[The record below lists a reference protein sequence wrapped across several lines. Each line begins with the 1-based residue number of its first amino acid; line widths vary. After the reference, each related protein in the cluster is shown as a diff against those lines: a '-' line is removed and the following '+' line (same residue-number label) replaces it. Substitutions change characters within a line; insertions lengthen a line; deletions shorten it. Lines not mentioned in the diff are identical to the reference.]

1 MNKLHHQL
9 PLLSILILPY
19 SFKGTHPAQT
29 MFQYVEQQWL
39 AITVLYVFL
48 LRNVI
53 KKRNRLFPKFSR
65 DSVCLKI
72 AYRKRKVYLKT
83 AYRKRKVYLK
93 SAYRKR
99 NLLSNIVPEK
109 NLVLKYCYPQNIL
122 IKSHEISWGT
132 FGSIALVTLITLVT
146 PFHNRREEKTQF
158 FWVPIF
164 ESHFLFRYNI

>member
-1 MNKLHHQL
+1 MQSINQLVNLKL
-9 PLLSILILPY
+9 
-19 SFKGTHPAQT
+19 KGTLSPKII
-29 MFQYVEQQWL
+29 FEYVKQSWPLVIRSLVFCSRNSKKERK
-39 AITVLYVFL
+39 YVFSK
-48 LRNVI
+48 I
-53 KKRNRLFPKFSR
+53 SR
-65 DSVCLKI
+65 DSVYLKNE
-72 AYRKRKVYLKT
+72 YRKRKVYLKT

-93 SAYRKR
+93 GAYRKR
-99 NLLSNIVPEK
+99 NLLSNNVPEK

-158 FWVPIF
+158 VWVPIF

>member
-1 MNKLHHQL
+1 MLWQQIKSKSLKTNVRYNPIKSQV
-9 PLLSILILPY
+9 II
-19 SFKGTHPAQT
+19 KGTHPAQT

-93 SAYRKR
+93 SAYRIR

-109 NLVLKYCYPQNIL
+109 NLVLKYCTH
-122 IKSHEISWGT
+122 KT
-132 FGSIALVTLITLVT
+132 F
-146 PFHNRREEKTQF
+146 
-158 FWVPIF
+158 
-164 ESHFLFRYNI
+164 

>member
-1 MNKLHHQL
+1 MPIKSFVECLCSSSKSKLYLRVRHWIKL
-9 PLLSILILPY
+9 FPPLQFPFNFIFGIISSRNLGNLHSLDSMLWLIGFGS
-19 SFKGTHPAQT
+19 SFLKGTHPAQT
-29 MFQYVEQQWL
+29 IFQYVEQQWL

-93 SAYRKR
+93 SAYRIR

-109 NLVLKYCYPQNIL
+109 NLVLKYCTH
-122 IKSHEISWGT
+122 KT
-132 FGSIALVTLITLVT
+132 F
-146 PFHNRREEKTQF
+146 
-158 FWVPIF
+158 
-164 ESHFLFRYNI
+164 